1 MFIELHILQNFA
13 PSNLNRDESNSPK
26 DCVFG
31 GTRRARISSQCIK
44 RSIRSHPSFAEETEV
59 ELATRTRLLAVAV
72 STLLQA
78 KGKESEQADTA
89 SQDLVGS
96 ILGGMDA
103 KKKEQ
108 SKVLFYASQ
117 EEKEM
122 LAQRLLEVW
131 NKLGEEKSRTEA
143 ITKIKDEF
151 IKIFHNRTSAPEI
164 AMFGR
169 MLAEEPKLNLD
180 AAAQVAHAISTHRAN
195 MEFDFFTALDDLQK
209 DGETGAGMMGVVG
222 FNAATFYR
230 YANVDFD
237 QLLKNLDGNLD
248 LALKTLR
255 GFLKASALAIPT
267 GKQNSFAAQN
277 PPSFLL
283 AVVRKNGN
291 TWSMANAFEKPV
303 SPKGDSSQ
311 LDTSIEALDAY
322 WRELQN
328 FFGGEASSFVAM
340 VGTKAALEYLQ
351 PYVVTNFNAW
361 VDEVIAEVERA

>member
-59 ELATRTRLLAVAV
+59 ELGTRTRLLAVAV
-72 STLLQA
+72 SALLQA
-78 KGKESEQADTA
+78 EGKEVEQADQA
-89 SQDLVGS
+89 AQALVGS

-122 LAQRLLEVW
+122 LAQRLLDAWDE
-131 NKLGEEKSRTEA
+131 LSEEKSRTDA
-143 ITKIKDEF
+143 ISGIKNEF
-151 IKIFHNRTSAPEI
+151 IKLFQNRTSAPEI

-195 MEFDFFTALDDLQK
+195 MEFDFFTAVDDLQK
-209 DGETGAGMMGVVG
+209 DGETGAGMMGVTG

-230 YANVDFD
+230 YANVDFN
-237 QLLKNLDGNLD
+237 QLVANLDGD
-248 LALKTLR
+248 HELALKTLR

-283 AVVRKNGN
+283 AVVRKTGN
-291 TWSMANAFEKPV
+291 TWSMANAFEKPI

-311 LDTSIEALDAY
+311 LDASIEALDAY
-322 WRELQN
+322 WGELQE
-328 FFGGEASSFVAM
+328 FFGDQASPYVAM
-340 VGTKAALEYLQ
+340 VGANASLEHLQ
-351 PYVVTNFNAW
+351 PCVVTNFNAW